1 MLSLEPTDDLAKP
14 AFHDVDG
21 CTKWLSQLQLT
32 NIGMAQGNLRKQID
46 ELNRYAM
53 KGEARL
59 SVLEMLRD
67 PVAQLQSDFAKRLVG
82 KPLPLTDDEHMLLTA
97 LNSLWQAMQNGYLR
111 CLQSAQAGDTHM
123 EKRRAMLWQR
133 SLYYSMQ
140 QIAEFTRAGYEPD
153 RATWQQF
160 HALYQNIESAGLQ
173 NEAVKDDRFRSGQ
186 AFNCQTLYLT
196 ILLMHRARLLGLT
209 REQRHTAEH
218 WLMLWSDTLT
228 LMSRCTAT
236 KEDAPPLVVDLEG
249 YRGLQ
254 SAAHARASASM
265 RCLPMVPLSK
275 QIRIKTILL
284 QQGQTP
290 KKVEL
295 DTDLS
300 GKDCI
305 DLLGKLHQC
314 WCEARSDT
322 LVEMP
327 RETSSVHM
335 CVGLEKIYSH
345 ISGKS
350 FKPVKDVAKAMKD
363 AQTQIATFGRVLD
376 ETGQHN
382 LKELGFL
389 PEEWL
394 VEENSLLR
402 GKLLRLA
409 PTGDRMAAHH
419 IISVFP
425 PDSTAHK
432 AGVIDLIEVA
442 HSGQLYVAVHY
453 LPGQP
458 QAAIANAAESPQ
470 PMIKS
475 GSAPCLMLPAMEKLR
490 IPASLVLPRDWFQA
504 GREIELTLADR
515 SKQKVKLGISVERG
529 VDYERV
535 SFKPA

>member
-14 AFHDVDG
+14 AFHDVEG

-53 KGEARL
+53 KAEVRL
-59 SVLEMLRD
+59 NILEMLRD
-67 PVAQLQSDFAKRLVG
+67 PVSQLQSDFAKRLVG
-82 KPLPLTDDEHMLLTA
+82 KPLPLTDDEYLLLTA
-97 LNSLWQAMQNGYLR
+97 LCSLWQAMANGYLR
-111 CLQSAQAGDTHM
+111 CLQSAEAGDAHM
-123 EKRRAMLWQR
+123 AKRRAMLWQR
-133 SLYYSMQ
+133 SLYYGMQ
-140 QIAEFTRAGYEPD
+140 QITEFTRAGYEPD
-153 RATWQQF
+153 RATWRQF
-160 HALYQNIESAGLQ
+160 HSLYLNIESSGIQ
-173 NEAVKDDRFRSGQ
+173 NETVKDERFRNGYPLS
-186 AFNCQTLYLT
+186 CQTLYLT
-196 ILLMHRARLLGLT
+196 TLLMHRARLLGLT

-218 WLMLWSDTLT
+218 WLLLWADTLS
-228 LMSRCTAT
+228 LLPRCTAT

-254 SAAHARASASM
+254 SASHARASASM
-265 RCLPMVPLSK
+265 RCMPMVPLSK

-284 QQGQTP
+284 QQGQAP
-290 KKVEL
+290 KKV
-295 DTDLS
+295 DLATEMP
-300 GKDCI
+300 GKECI

-314 WCEARSDT
+314 WCEARQDT

-327 RETSSVHM
+327 RETSSVNM

-345 ISGKS
+345 IAGKP
-350 FKPVKDVAKAMKD
+350 FKPVKDLSKAMKD
-363 AQTQIATFGRVLD
+363 AQAQIATFGRVLD
-376 ETGQHN
+376 ETGQHS

-402 GKLLRLA
+402 GRLLRNSPA
-409 PTGDRMAAHH
+409 GDRMAAHH
-419 IISVFP
+419 IISIFTL
-425 PDSTAHK
+425 DSPVHK
-432 AGVIDLIEVA
+432 AGVIDRIEVT
-442 HSGQLYVAVHY
+442 HSGQLYVTVHY

-458 QAAIANAAESPQ
+458 QAAIANAAESSQ
-470 PMIKS
+470 TMLQS

-490 IPASLVLPRDWFQA
+490 IPASLVMPRNWFQP
-504 GREIELTLADR
+504 GREVELTLADR
-515 SKQKVKLGISVERG
+515 SKMKVKLGISVERG

>member
-21 CTKWLSQLQLT
+21 CKKWLSQLQLT
-32 NIGMAQGNLRKQID
+32 NIGIAQGTLRKQID

-53 KGEARL
+53 KGETRL
-59 SVLEMLRD
+59 AILELLRE
-67 PVAQLQSDFAKRLVG
+67 PVEQLQSDFAKRLIG

-97 LNSLWQAMQNGYLR
+97 LGSLWQAMQNGYLR
-111 CLQSAQAGDTHM
+111 CLQSAAAGDAQM
-123 EKRRAMLWQR
+123 EKRRAKLWQR
-133 SLYYSMQ
+133 SLYYGMQ
-140 QIAEFTRAGYEPD
+140 QIAESTRAGYEPD
-153 RATWQQF
+153 RAAWQRF
-160 HALYQNIESAGLQ
+160 HKLYLSIESFGLQ
-173 NEAVKDDRFRSGQ
+173 NETVKDERFHDKYPLS
-186 AFNCQTLYLT
+186 CQTLYLT
-196 ILLMHRARLLGLT
+196 TLLIHRARLLGLT
-209 REQRHTAEH
+209 REQRYTAEH
-218 WLMLWSDTLT
+218 WLLLWADTLV
-228 LMSRCTAT
+228 LLQRCTAT
-236 KEDAPPLVVDLEG
+236 KEDAPPLVVDMES

-254 SAAHARASASM
+254 SAAHARASAAM

-290 KKVEL
+290 KKVDL
-295 DTDLS
+295 ATDLS
-300 GKDCI
+300 GQECI
-305 DLLGKLHQC
+305 DLLGRLHQC
-314 WCEARSDT
+314 WCEARADT

-327 RETSSVHM
+327 RETTSVHM

-345 ISGKS
+345 IAGKP
-350 FKPVKDVAKAMKD
+350 FKPVKDLGKAMQD
-363 AQTQIATFGRVLD
+363 AQVQIATFGRVLD
-376 ETGQHN
+376 ETGQHD

-394 VEENSLLR
+394 VEENNLLR
-402 GKLLRLA
+402 GRLLRLS

-419 IISVFP
+419 IISTFTADNP
-425 PDSTAHK
+425 AHK
-432 AGVIDLIEVA
+432 AGVIDRIEVA
-442 HSGQLYVAVHY
+442 HSGQLYVSVHY

-458 QAAIANAAESPQ
+458 QAVIANAAESTQ
-470 PMIKS
+470 AMLKS

-490 IPASLVLPRDWFQA
+490 IPASLVMPRDWFQA
-504 GREIELTLADR
+504 GREIDLTLADR

>member
-14 AFHDVDG
+14 AFHDVEG
-21 CTKWLSQLQLT
+21 CKQWLSQLQLT
-32 NIGMAQGNLRKQID
+32 NIGMAQGTLRKQLD

-53 KGEARL
+53 KGERRL
-59 SVLEMLRD
+59 SILEMLRE
-67 PVAQLQSDFAKRLVG
+67 PVAQMQSDFAKRLVG
-82 KPLPLTDDEHMLLTA
+82 KPLPLTEDELLLLTA
-97 LNSLWQAMQNGYLR
+97 LSSLWQAMMNGYLR
-111 CLQSAQAGDTHM
+111 CLQSAKAGDAQM
-123 EKRRAMLWQR
+123 EKRIAMLWHR
-133 SLYYSMQ
+133 CLYYGML
-140 QIAEFTRAGYEPD
+140 QIEDYTRAGYEPD

-160 HALYQNIESAGLQ
+160 HTLFLNIESAGLQ
-173 NEAVKDDRFRSGQ
+173 GEVVKDERFHDKFPHS
-186 AFNCQTLYLT
+186 CQTLYLT
-196 ILLMHRARLLGLT
+196 TLLMHRARLLGLN
-209 REQRHTAEH
+209 REQRYAAEH
-218 WLMLWSDTLT
+218 WLLLWSDTLS
-228 LMSRCTAT
+228 LMSRCTAS

-254 SAAHARASASM
+254 SAAHAHSTPGM

-275 QIRIKTILL
+275 QIRVKTILL
-284 QQGQTP
+284 QQGQSP
-290 KKVEL
+290 NKVEL
-295 DTDLS
+295 ATELS

-305 DLLGKLHQC
+305 DLLGKLHKC
-314 WCEARSDT
+314 WCEARADT

-345 ISGKS
+345 IAGKP

-363 AQTQIATFGRVLD
+363 AQVQIATFGRVLD
-376 ETGQHN
+376 ETGQHS

-402 GKLLRLA
+402 GRLLRLT
-409 PTGDRMAAHH
+409 PTGDRMAKHH

-425 PDSTAHK
+425 PDSTVHK

-442 HSGQLYVAVHY
+442 HSGQLYVSVHY

-458 QAAIANAAESPQ
+458 QAVIANAAESTQ
-470 PMIKS
+470 PLIKS
-475 GSAPCLMLPAMEKLR
+475 GSTPCLMLPAMEKLR
-490 IPASLVLPRDWFQA
+490 IPSSLVMPRDWFQP
-504 GREIELTLADR
+504 GREVELTLPDR

>member
-53 KGEARL
+53 KGETRF
-59 SVLEMLRD
+59 SILEMLRD

-82 KPLPLTDDEHMLLTA
+82 KPLPLTDDEYLLLTA
-97 LNSLWQAMQNGYLR
+97 LISLWQAMQNGYLR
-111 CLQSAQAGDTHM
+111 CLQSAQAGDAHM

-153 RATWQQF
+153 RPTWQQF
-160 HALYQNIESAGLQ
+160 HALYLNIESAGLQ
-173 NEAVKDDRFRSGQ
+173 GETVKDERFRNGYPIS
-186 AFNCQTLYLT
+186 CQTLYLT
-196 ILLMHRARLLGLT
+196 TLLMHRARLLGLT

-218 WLMLWSDTLT
+218 WLLLWSDTLA
-228 LMSRCTAT
+228 LLSRCTAS

-254 SAAHARASASM
+254 SAVHAKSTAGM

-290 KKVEL
+290 QKVEL
-295 DTDLS
+295 ATELS
-300 GKDCI
+300 GKECI

-314 WCEARSDT
+314 WCEARPDT

-327 RETSSVHM
+327 RETSSVSM

-345 ISGKS
+345 IAGKP
-350 FKPVKDVAKAMKD
+350 FKPVKDVGKAMKD
-363 AQTQIATFGRVLD
+363 AQAQIATFGRVLD

-394 VEENSLLR
+394 VEENTLLR
-402 GKLLRLA
+402 GKLLRNT
-409 PTGDRMAAHH
+409 PSGDRMAAHH
-419 IISVFP
+419 VISVFP
-425 PDSTAHK
+425 PDSAIHK
-432 AGVIDLIEVA
+432 TGVIDLIEVT
-442 HSGQLYVAVHY
+442 HSGQLYITVHY

-458 QAAIANAAESPQ
+458 QAAIANAPESSQ
-470 PMIKS
+470 PLLKS
-475 GSAPCLMLPAMEKLR
+475 GSAPCLVLPAMDKLR
-490 IPASLVLPRDWFQA
+490 IPTSLVMPRGWFQA
-504 GREIELTLADR
+504 GRELELTMADR